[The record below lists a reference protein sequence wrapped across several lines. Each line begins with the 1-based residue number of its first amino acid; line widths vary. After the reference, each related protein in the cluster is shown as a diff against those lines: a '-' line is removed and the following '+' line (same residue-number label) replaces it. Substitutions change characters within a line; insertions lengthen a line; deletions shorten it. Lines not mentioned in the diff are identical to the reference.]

1 MSAIPQLDPDIAVW
15 KALADPSR
23 RRILDELRARP
34 MPVGKL
40 AALFDMTRFGVM
52 QHLKVLQ
59 AAGLVLVETRG
70 RERWN
75 HVNPGPL
82 RAIYRRWIRPFEEDD
97 ADRLLRLKQHLEAP
111 AEAPP
116 PETPT
121 MSTQALSQAEVLVEI
136 DVAAPRERVW
146 SAFVNETAKWWHPGF
161 NTRPEGVTFTIE
173 PELGGRA
180 FEDWGGGNGQVWG
193 VVNGMDAGR
202 FIQIIGDTDKAWGG
216 PSRGIMN
223 WRFEDDGE
231 GTKVRLEHS
240 LFGNVS
246 EETRKSLT
254 EGWQFLIRDSLKR
267 YVETGQGPD
276 VEAALPECNA
286 T

>member
-1 MSAIPQLDPDIAVW
+1 MSARPQVEPEHAVW

-82 RAIYRRWIRPFEEDD
+82 RAIYRRWIRPFEEAD
-97 ADRLLRLKQHLEAP
+97 ADLLLRFKLH
-111 AEAPP
+111 AEQL
-116 PETPT
+116 PEPTPKDPLP
-121 MSTQALSQAEVLVEI
+121 MSHEPLSRAEVLVEI
-136 DVAAPRERVW
+136 EVAAPRERVW
-146 SAFVNETAKWWHPGF
+146 QAFVGETAAWWHPGF

-173 PELGGRA
+173 PVLGGRM
-180 FEDWGGGNGQVWG
+180 FEDWGSGDGQVWG
-193 VVNGMDAGR
+193 IVNGLEGGR
-202 FIQIIGDTDKAWGG
+202 FLQIVGDTDKAWGG
-216 PSRGIMN
+216 PHRAIMS
-223 WRFEDDGE
+223 WHFEDSGE
-231 GTKVRLEHS
+231 GTQVRLEHS
-240 LFGNVS
+240 MFGTVS
-246 EETRKSLT
+246 DETRASMT
-254 EGWQFLIRDSLKR
+254 EGWQFLIGEAFKPF
-267 YVETGQGPD
+267 VETGARPD
-276 VEAALPECNA
+276 LPAPGCGA
-286 T
+286 G